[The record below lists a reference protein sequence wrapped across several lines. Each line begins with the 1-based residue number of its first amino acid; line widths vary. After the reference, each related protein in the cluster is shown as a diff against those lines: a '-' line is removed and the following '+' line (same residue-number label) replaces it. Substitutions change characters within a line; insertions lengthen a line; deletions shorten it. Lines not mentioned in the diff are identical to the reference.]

1 MKLWT
6 EEGKEGGN
14 QAIERFL
21 AGSDPDLDLR
31 LAEHDIAASK
41 AHARMLRSVGLLTPA
56 EGEALVAELDRLGKA
71 AERGELHLEPADED
85 IHTLIERL
93 LTEALG
99 DIGKKIH
106 TGRSRND
113 QVLVAMRLH
122 AKAAIERITS
132 LGTELIAALE
142 SRIDVDGTLELP
154 GYTHMQQAM
163 PTTFALWA
171 GAYRDALRDDLGLL
185 AAVRHLVDQNPL
197 GSAAGYG
204 SPLPL
209 DRDRTTAELQF
220 DRVQENPIYCQNS
233 RGKFEAALLFS
244 LAHIGQSLN
253 RLAGDLLLY
262 TTREF
267 GFFRLPDLVT
277 TGSSIMPQKR
287 NADGLELVRA
297 RTARLPAL
305 LTQLMATTLNL
316 PSAYNRDYQE
326 QKAPY
331 FRAIDD
337 IEGCLYV
344 MRETIEGLTP
354 IPDRIREATDPAIH
368 ATHAA
373 YELVRQGMPFRDAYR
388 EIARRLRAG
397 ESLG

>member
-1 MKLWT
+1 MKLWAA
-6 EEGKEGGN
+6 EGRGGDWH
-14 QAIERFL
+14 AIERFL

-41 AHARMLRSVGLLTPA
+41 AHARMLRSVDVLTSA
-56 EGEALVAELDRLGKA
+56 EAERLVAELNRLGEA
-71 AERGELHLEPADED
+71 AAKGELHLDPADED

-93 LTEALG
+93 LTERLG
-99 DIGKKIH
+99 DVGKKIH

-122 AKAAIERITS
+122 AKAAIERIS
-132 LGTELIAALE
+132 VLGAELIKALE
-142 SRIDVDGTLELP
+142 LRIGADGALELP

-163 PTTFALWA
+163 PTTLALWA
-171 GAYRDALRDDLGLL
+171 GAYRDALGDDLGLL
-185 AAVRHLVDQNPL
+185 AAVRQLIDQNPL

-209 DRDRTTAELQF
+209 DRDQTTADLKF

-233 RGKFEAALLFS
+233 RGKFEAALLFA
-244 LAHIGQSLN
+244 LAHIGMSLN
-253 RLAGDLLLY
+253 RLASDLLLY

-267 GFFRLPDLVT
+267 GFFRLPDSVT

-287 NADGLELVRA
+287 NADVLELVRA

-305 LTQLMATTLNL
+305 LTQLMATTVNL

-373 YELVRQGMPFRDAYR
+373 YRLVSEGMPFRDAYR
-388 EIARRLRAG
+388 EIARRLKEGKPLA
-397 ESLG
+397 